1 MAFLIWLRA
10 EWDRVLGF
18 ALVVLGAVVV
28 FVGYEGVSGSPFV
41 VDQLSYLMSGGIV
54 GLFLLGTG
62 ATLILLADLHDE
74 WRKLDRVETQ
84 LWRSAGLADS
94 TLSHPGSA
102 RPDE

>member
-10 EWDRVLGF
+10 EWDRIFGF
-18 ALVVLGAVVV
+18 SLVVLGAVMV
-28 FVGYEGVSGSPFV
+28 FAGYQGVSGSPFV
-41 VDQLSYLMSGGIV
+41 ADQLSYLMSGGII

-62 ATLILLADLHDE
+62 ATFILLADLHDE

-84 LWRSAGLADS
+84 LRRAA
-94 TLSHPGSA
+94 GSA